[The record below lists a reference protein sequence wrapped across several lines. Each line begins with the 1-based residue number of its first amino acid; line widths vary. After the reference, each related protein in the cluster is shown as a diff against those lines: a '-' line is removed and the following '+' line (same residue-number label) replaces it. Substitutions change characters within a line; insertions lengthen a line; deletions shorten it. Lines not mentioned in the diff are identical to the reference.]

1 MKNNELI
8 ISMLKDS
15 IKLADERLCIK
26 DSAIARLM
34 DQVQELKEN
43 IMTNDQA
50 KLLAYA
56 YANYANIRVA
66 DLDHSEDCIYAEN
79 AAMHLKQVQ
88 KSTDCIMVGE
98 ERIQRSIKRVQR
110 LQSVYDSE

>member
-1 MKNNELI
+1 
-8 ISMLKDS
+8 
-15 IKLADERLCIK
+15 
-26 DSAIARLM
+26 
-34 DQVQELKEN
+34 
-43 IMTNDQA
+43 MTNDQA

-56 YANYANIRVA
+56 YANYTNIRVS
-66 DLDHSEDCIYAEN
+66 DLNNSEECLWAET
-79 AAMHLKQVQ
+79 ASMHLKQVQ